1 MKVAR
6 GQLFDLSAVDG
17 RSVELPVEGGE
28 RVGVAEAGCADAVG
42 DAAFA
47 TTVSLVA
54 QEQVQELQVGEAFT
68 RGAAEQGVE
77 LLVAQRH
84 TQRGEVG

>member
-1 MKVAR
+1 MVCAR
-6 GQLFDLSAVDG
+6 
-17 RSVELPVEGGE
+17 
-28 RVGVAEAGCADAVG
+28 
-42 DAAFA
+42 
-47 TTVSLVA
+47 T
-54 QEQVQELQVGEAFT
+54 AFT